1 MEEPLFDEETGVP
14 LNDAARALVERADAD
29 TSAGAG
35 GANAAA
41 ATGILA
47 SVPVVDIAE
56 GKWKYV
62 QIELSAPDSAQSL
75 RVVRSYRGLKF
86 HAQNYEKCM
95 AGLEPVSSHSIPCA
109 GRHILVDRNMAMRV
123 EGDTRR

>member
-1 MEEPLFDEETGVP
+1 MEEPVFDDETGIP

-35 GANAAA
+35 GGEATAA
-41 ATGILA
+41 ATGIMA

-62 QIELSAPDSAQSL
+62 QIELSAPDSAQPL

-95 AGLEPVSSHSIPCA
+95 AELEPVSTTHA
-109 GRHILVDRNMAMRV
+109 LTRV
-123 EGDTRR
+123 